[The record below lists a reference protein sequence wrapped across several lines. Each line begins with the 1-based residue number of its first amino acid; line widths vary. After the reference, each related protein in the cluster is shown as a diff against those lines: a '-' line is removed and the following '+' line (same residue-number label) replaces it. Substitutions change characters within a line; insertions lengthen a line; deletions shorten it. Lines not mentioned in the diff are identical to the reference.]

1 MPSASILIVDDD
13 PNNFDVI
20 DTLLDAEG
28 YQLHYASTGEAA
40 IAALDHLEPDL
51 ILLDVMMP
59 GLNGFE
65 VCHWLKS
72 SPTWAT
78 LPIIMVTALSEK
90 QDLARCFSAGANDF
104 ISKPIH
110 RLELIARVRSLLIL
124 REQYQ
129 QLETFNA
136 QLEVK
141 VLKRT
146 AQLQAIISHDA
157 LTQLPSRA
165 ALNQT
170 LAELLQAEN
179 SAFAVIYL
187 DCDQFKLI
195 NGSFGYALSNQL
207 LRAIAARL
215 QQLVPSDGLLACL
228 GGNEFCILLRQTSGI
243 ERVKW
248 LIQTVLD
255 SFKTPFSVS
264 GVNIFITACL
274 GVVLGHSD
282 YSSPEQ
288 LLQDAGIALYRA
300 KQQGVGSYQFFDPQ
314 MHQTMVD
321 RLALENDL
329 KRALDRQEFVV
340 YYQPIVHLK
349 TLKIAGLEA
358 LVRWQHPT
366 RGLVAPGEFIPLM
379 ETTGLVVPVGL
390 LVLKLACQQLHRWQ
404 QQGWTDL
411 TMSVNLSV
419 RQFACPT
426 LLDDIDQILAA
437 TGIDP
442 ARLKLEITESAIMD
456 NAETAIVL
464 VEALR
469 SRQIQISIDD
479 FGTGYSSLGYLHQ
492 FSVNDLKIDRSF
504 TSQIQV
510 LTSKYK
516 VVDTI
521 ITLGKQLG
529 LTVTAEGIETQP
541 QLERLQ
547 QLDCEMGQGY
557 LFSKPLPAADIEAR
571 FLSGRDAPSG
581 WRPKQVPI
589 ALRLALSEPPF

>member
-20 DTLLDAEG
+20 EALLDAEG
-28 YQLHYASTGEAA
+28 YQLHYVSTGEAA
-40 IAALDHLEPDL
+40 IAVLDHLEPDL

-72 SPTWAT
+72 SPAWAS
-78 LPIIMVTALSEK
+78 LPVIMVTALSEK

-104 ISKPIH
+104 ISKPIN
-110 RLELIARVRSLLIL
+110 RLELIARVQSMLLL
-124 REQYQ
+124 RQQYR

-136 QLEVK
+136 QLEAQ
-141 VLKRT
+141 VLERT
-146 AQLQAIISHDA
+146 AQLQAIIAQDP
-157 LTQLPSRA
+157 LTQLPSRV
-165 ALNQT
+165 ALTQV
-170 LAELLQAEN
+170 LAELLQAES
-179 SAFAVIYL
+179 SAFTVIYL

-195 NGSFGYALSNQL
+195 NGSFGYTLSNQL
-207 LRAIAARL
+207 LKSIAERL
-215 QQLVPSDGLLACL
+215 QQLVPSGGLLACL
-228 GGNEFCILLRQTSGI
+228 GGNEFCILLRQTSDMERI
-243 ERVKW
+243 ES
-248 LIQTVLD
+248 LIQTILD
-255 SFKTPFSVS
+255 SFKAPFTVS
-264 GVNIFITACL
+264 GLGIFITACL

-282 YSSPEQ
+282 YPCPEQ
-288 LLQDAGIALYRA
+288 LLQDAGIAMYRA
-300 KQQGVGSYQFFDPQ
+300 KQQGTGSYQFFDPQ

-390 LVLKLACQQLHRWQ
+390 LILKLACQQLHRWQ
-404 QQGWTDL
+404 QQGWSDL

-426 LLDDIDQILAA
+426 LLDDIDQVLAA

-456 NAETAIVL
+456 NAETAIAL
-464 VEALR
+464 VDALR

-492 FSVNDLKIDRSF
+492 FLVNDLKIDQSF

-510 LTSKYK
+510 LTSKCK

-547 QLDCEMGQGY
+547 QLNCELGQGY
-557 LFSKPLPAADIEAR
+557 LFSKSLPAADIEAR
-571 FLSGRDAPSG
+571 FLNSRDTPLMIFASSSS
-581 WRPKQVPI
+581 I
-589 ALRLALSEPPF
+589 

>member
-1 MPSASILIVDDD
+1 
-13 PNNFDVI
+13 
-20 DTLLDAEG
+20 
-28 YQLHYASTGEAA
+28 
-40 IAALDHLEPDL
+40 
-51 ILLDVMMP
+51 
-59 GLNGFE
+59 
-65 VCHWLKS
+65 
-72 SPTWAT
+72 
-78 LPIIMVTALSEK
+78 
-90 QDLARCFSAGANDF
+90 
-104 ISKPIH
+104 
-110 RLELIARVRSLLIL
+110 
-124 REQYQ
+124 
-129 QLETFNA
+129 
-136 QLEVK
+136 
-141 VLKRT
+141 
-146 AQLQAIISHDA
+146 
-157 LTQLPSRA
+157 
-165 ALNQT
+165 

-195 NGSFGYALSNQL
+195 NGSFGYTLSNQL
-207 LRAIAARL
+207 LKAIAERL

-228 GGNEFCILLRQTSGI
+228 GGNEFCILLRQTSDMKRI
-243 ERVKW
+243 ES
-248 LIQTVLD
+248 LTQTILD
-255 SFKTPFSVS
+255 SFKAPFTVS
-264 GVNIFITACL
+264 GLDIFITACL
-274 GVVLGHSD
+274 GIVLGHSD
-282 YSSPEQ
+282 YPGPEQ
-288 LLQDAGIALYRA
+288 LLQDAGIAMYRA
-300 KQQGVGSYQFFDPQ
+300 KQQGAGSCQFFDPQ

-390 LVLKLACQQLHRWQ
+390 LILKQACQQLHHWQ
-404 QQGWTDL
+404 QQGWSEL

-426 LLDDIDQILAA
+426 LLDDIDQVLAV

-456 NAETAIVL
+456 NAETAIAL
-464 VEALR
+464 VDALR

-521 ITLGKQLG
+521 
-529 LTVTAEGIETQP
+529 
-541 QLERLQ
+541 
-547 QLDCEMGQGY
+547 
-557 LFSKPLPAADIEAR
+557 
-571 FLSGRDAPSG
+571 
-581 WRPKQVPI
+581 
-589 ALRLALSEPPF
+589 

>member
-1 MPSASILIVDDD
+1 MPSAFILIVDDD

-20 DTLLDAEG
+20 EALLDAQG
-28 YQLHYASTGEAA
+28 YQLHYISTGEAA
-40 IAALDHLEPDL
+40 IAALDYLAPDL

-59 GLNGFE
+59 GLDGFE
-65 VCHWLKS
+65 VCQRIKS
-72 SPTWAT
+72 SPAWAT
-78 LPIIMVTALSEK
+78 VPVIMVTALSEK
-90 QDLARCFSAGANDF
+90 QDLARCFSAGADDF
-104 ISKPIH
+104 ISKPIN
-110 RLELIARVRSLLIL
+110 RLELIARVRSMLLL
-124 REQYQ
+124 REQYR

-136 QLEVK
+136 QLETK
-141 VLKRT
+141 VLERT
-146 AQLQAIISHDA
+146 AQLQTIISRDA

-170 LAELLQAEN
+170 LTELLQTEN
-179 SAFAVIYL
+179 SAFAVIYI

-195 NGSFGYALSNQL
+195 NGSFGYTLSNQL
-207 LRAIAARL
+207 LKAIAERL
-215 QQLVPSDGLLACL
+215 QQLVPSGDLLACL
-228 GGNEFCILLRQTSGI
+228 GGNEFCILLRQTSDI
-243 ERVKW
+243 ERIKL
-248 LIQTVLD
+248 LIQTILD
-255 SFKTPFSVS
+255 SFKTPFTAS
-264 GVNIFITACL
+264 GLDIFITACL

-282 YSSPEQ
+282 YPCSEQ
-288 LLQDAGIALYRA
+288 LLQDAGIAMYRA
-300 KQQGVGSYQFFDPQ
+300 KQQGAGSYQFFDPQ

-390 LVLKLACQQLHRWQ
+390 LILKLACQQLRRWQ
-404 QQGWTDL
+404 QQGWTHL

-437 TGIDP
+437 TGINP

-456 NAETAIVL
+456 NAETAIAL
-464 VEALR
+464 VDALR

-492 FSVNDLKIDRSF
+492 FLVNDLKIDRSF

-541 QLERLQ
+541 QLARLQ
-547 QLDCEMGQGY
+547 QLNCELGQGY
-557 LFSKPLPAADIEAR
+557 LFSKPLPAADIESR
-571 FLSGRDAPSG
+571 FLNVRDTSLMLVA
-581 WRPKQVPI
+581 
-589 ALRLALSEPPF
+589 

>member
-1 MPSASILIVDDD
+1 MSSATILIVDDD

-20 DTLLDAEG
+20 DALLDAQG
-28 YQLHYASTGEAA
+28 YQLHYVSTGEAA
-40 IAALDHLEPDL
+40 IAALDCLAPDL

-59 GLNGFE
+59 GLDGFE
-65 VCHWLKS
+65 VCRRIKS
-72 SPTWAT
+72 SPTWAS
-78 LPIIMVTALSEK
+78 LPVVMVTALSEK

-104 ISKPIH
+104 ISKPINQ
-110 RLELIARVRSLLIL
+110 LELIARVQSMLLL
-124 REQYQ
+124 RQQYR
-129 QLETFNA
+129 QLEAFNV
-136 QLEVK
+136 QLEAK
-141 VLKRT
+141 VLERT
-146 AQLQAIISHDA
+146 AQLQATIFQDA

-165 ALNQT
+165 ALLQT

-179 SAFAVIYL
+179 SAWAVIYL

-207 LRAIAARL
+207 LQAITKRL
-215 QQLVPSDGLLACL
+215 QRLVPSGDLLACL
-228 GGNEFCILLRQTSGI
+228 GGNEFCILLRQTSDI
-243 ERVKW
+243 ERVK
-248 LIQTVLD
+248 LVIQDILD
-255 SFKTPFSVS
+255 SFKTPFTVS
-264 GVNIFITACL
+264 GLDIFITVCL

-282 YSSPEQ
+282 YPGSEQ
-288 LLQDAGIALYRA
+288 LLQDAGIAMYRA
-300 KQQGVGSYQFFDPQ
+300 KQQGAGSYQFFDPQ

-340 YYQPIVHLK
+340 HYQPIVHLK
-349 TLKIAGLEA
+349 TLKITGLEA

-390 LVLKLACQQLHRWQ
+390 LILKLACQQLHRWQ
-404 QQGWTDL
+404 QQGWSDL

-437 TGIDP
+437 GGINP

-456 NAETAIVL
+456 NAETAIAL
-464 VEALR
+464 VDALR

-492 FSVNDLKIDRSF
+492 FSVNDLKIDQSF

-547 QLDCEMGQGY
+547 QLNCELGQGY

-571 FLSGRDAPSG
+571 FLNSKDTP
-581 WRPKQVPI
+581 
-589 ALRLALSEPPF
+589 LRLAA

>member
-1 MPSASILIVDDD
+1 MPPASILIVDDD

-28 YQLHYASTGEAA
+28 YQLHYTRTGEAA
-40 IAALDHLEPDL
+40 IAALDALAPDL
-51 ILLDVMMP
+51 VLLDVMMP
-59 GLNGFE
+59 GLDGFE
-65 VCHWLKS
+65 VCRRIKAL
-72 SPTWAT
+72 PTGAT
-78 LPIIMVTALSEK
+78 LPVIMVTALSEK

-104 ISKPIH
+104 ISKPIN
-110 RLELIARVRSLLIL
+110 RLELIARVRSMLLL
-124 REQYQ
+124 RQQYR
-129 QLETFNA
+129 QLETFNT
-136 QLEVK
+136 QLEAK
-141 VLKRT
+141 VLERT
-146 AQLQAIISHDA
+146 AQLQAIIAQDA

-165 ALNQT
+165 ALIET
-170 LAELLQAEN
+170 LRELLQAKN

-195 NGSFGYALSNQL
+195 NGSFGYTLSNQL
-207 LRAIAARL
+207 LKAIAERL
-215 QQLVPSDGLLACL
+215 QPLVPSDGLLACL
-228 GGNEFCILLRQTSGI
+228 GGNEFCILLRQTSDL
-243 ERVKW
+243 ESVEW

-255 SFKTPFSVS
+255 SFKAAFAVS
-264 GVNIFITACL
+264 GLDIFITVCL

-282 YSSPEQ
+282 YPGPEQ
-288 LLQDAGIALYRA
+288 LLQDAGIAMYRA
-300 KQQGVGSYQFFDPQ
+300 KQQGAGSYQFFDPQ
-314 MHQTMVD
+314 MHQTMVN

-349 TLKIAGLEA
+349 TLKIVGLEA
-358 LVRWQHPT
+358 LVRWQHPS

-390 LVLKLACQQLHRWQ
+390 LILKLACQQLYRWQ
-404 QQGWTDL
+404 QQGWSDL
-411 TMSVNLSV
+411 TISVNLSV

-426 LLDDIDQILAA
+426 LLADIDQILAA
-437 TGIDP
+437 TGINP

-456 NAETAIVL
+456 NAETAIAL

-479 FGTGYSSLGYLHQ
+479 FGTGYSSLGYLHR
-492 FSVNDLKIDRSF
+492 FLVNDLKIDRSF

-521 ITLGKQLG
+521 ISLGQQLG

-541 QLERLQ
+541 QLARLQ
-547 QLDCEMGQGY
+547 QLNCELGQGY

-571 FLSGRDAPSG
+571 FLDGKNTPL
-581 WRPKQVPI
+581 VE
-589 ALRLALSEPPF
+589 LV

>member
-20 DTLLDAEG
+20 EALLDAQG
-28 YQLHYASTGEAA
+28 YQLHYTSTGEAA
-40 IAALDHLEPDL
+40 IAALDALEPDL

-59 GLNGFE
+59 GLDGFE
-65 VCHWLKS
+65 ICRRIKA

-78 LPIIMVTALSEK
+78 LPVIMVTALSEK

-104 ISKPIH
+104 ISKPIN
-110 RLELIARVRSLLIL
+110 RLELIARVRSMLLL
-124 REQYQ
+124 REQYR

-136 QLEVK
+136 QLEAK
-141 VLKRT
+141 VLERT
-146 AQLQAIISHDA
+146 AQLQAIITQDA

-165 ALNQT
+165 ALIQA
-170 LAELLQAEN
+170 LAELIQTEQ

-195 NGSFGYALSNQL
+195 NGSFGYTLSNQL
-207 LRAIAARL
+207 LKAIAERL
-215 QQLVPSDGLLACL
+215 QQLVPSNSLLACL
-228 GGNEFCILLRQTSGI
+228 GGNEFCILLRQTSDI
-243 ERVKW
+243 QRIRL
-248 LIQTVLD
+248 LIQTILD
-255 SFKTPFSVS
+255 SFKASFTVS
-264 GVNIFITACL
+264 GLDIFITACL
-274 GVVLGHSD
+274 GVVLGHGD
-282 YSSPEQ
+282 YSCPDQ
-288 LLQDAGIALYRA
+288 FLQDAGIAMYRA
-300 KQQGVGSYQFFDPQ
+300 KQQGAGSYQFFDPQ

-329 KRALDRQEFVV
+329 KLALDRQEFVV

-349 TLKIAGLEA
+349 TLRIVGLEA
-358 LVRWQHPT
+358 LVRWQHPS

-390 LVLKLACQQLHRWQ
+390 LILKQACQQLHRWQ
-404 QQGWTDL
+404 QKGWSDL

-437 TGIDP
+437 IGINP

-456 NAETAIVL
+456 NAETAIAL

-479 FGTGYSSLGYLHQ
+479 FGTGYSSLGYLHR

-504 TSQIQV
+504 TSQVQV

-521 ITLGKQLG
+521 ITLGQQLG

-541 QLERLQ
+541 QLARLQ
-547 QLDCEMGQGY
+547 QLNCELGQGY
-557 LFSKPLPAADIEAR
+557 LFSKPLPAADIETS
-571 FLSGRDAPSG
+571 FLSGRDNP
-581 WRPKQVPI
+581 
-589 ALRLALSEPPF
+589 LTRLALSGAENSMTVGGTAP